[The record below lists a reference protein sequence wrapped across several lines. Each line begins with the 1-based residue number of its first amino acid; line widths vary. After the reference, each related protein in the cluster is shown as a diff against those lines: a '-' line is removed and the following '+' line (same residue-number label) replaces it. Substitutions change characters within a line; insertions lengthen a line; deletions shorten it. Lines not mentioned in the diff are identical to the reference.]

1 MECFRYGTFC
11 LYSVPMI
18 LHYKDKTSVDV
29 FHGFVLMGSKT
40 LDVNDYKLIAIFDSF
55 GDEIC
60 PSDFQFEKQGI
71 KLEIALSISK
81 KKIPLEFKLECVPEN
96 MIFSVRNHLLTH
108 YDLRELLKVMEGRK
122 SIVPSS
128 ITIGNFGILGFTML
142 DPIVDEDGDA
152 LFFDSFGYSLGDEYF
167 DNLNIEFWVR
177 SNYKAKLGE
186 TLVEQIENFNR
197 ELLDVTSTGT

>member
-40 LDVNDYKLIAIFDSF
+40 LAVNDYKLIAIFDSF
-55 GDEIC
+55 GDEIR

-108 YDLRELLKVMEGRK
+108 YDLRELLKVMEDRK

-142 DPIVDEDGDA
+142 DPIVDEDGDV

-167 DNLNIEFWVR
+167 NNLNIESWVR

-186 TLVEQIENFNR
+186 TLIEQIENFNR
-197 ELLDVTSTGT
+197 ELLDVASTGT

>member
-40 LDVNDYKLIAIFDSF
+40 LAVNDYKLIAIFDSF
-55 GDEIC
+55 GDEIR

-108 YDLRELLKVMEGRK
+108 YDLRELLKVMEDRK

-142 DPIVDEDGDA
+142 DPIVDEDGDV

-167 DNLNIEFWVR
+167 NNLNIESWVR

-197 ELLDVTSTGT
+197 ELLDVASTGT